1 MVTGSPNESQHATNP
16 FDQLLLDCQGDPN
29 MILACYETHRTNR
42 NAQFR
47 DKLLHKD
54 FSGWQVDEILRKLVA
69 QSKAQKEDAVSAPG
83 PAPTLAPANSADHRH
98 NLNLYARPPKH
109 IRELVAEIQQ
119 EIYSVAPSIW
129 FTPPES
135 LHVTMLEI
143 VNSRTK
149 EEVDALAGRLL
160 QDGTAPKLV
169 NYTYENNHRVRL
181 VNPIV
186 SYDAS
191 AMALSFLPA
200 AGEPTAANKQQ
211 REDAY
216 TYHHLRRDL
225 AAILLDSGVGLAA
238 RYIVPSAHITIAR
251 FVTRD
256 GFLLDG
262 GKLDR
267 NSVAAV
273 VQRIESV
280 NAILRE
286 KYWAQEDGAG
296 STPAKGEWVV
306 GQEQGLEFNKGT
318 SWYGGGEK
326 ALVNVPK
333 TRKTYCKG
341 KECHKHTQHKVTQ
354 YKAGKASLFAQGKRR
369 YDRKQ
374 SGYGGQTKPVFHK
387 KAKTTKK
394 VVLRLECTQCKTK
407 KQLALKRCKHFELG
421 GDKKT
426 KGAALVF

>member
-1 MVTGSPNESQHATNP
+1 MENASSVVSQQTTNP
-16 FDQLLLDCQGDPN
+16 FNQLLLDCQNDPN
-29 MILACYETHRTNR
+29 TIEARYETHRTNR
-42 NAQFR
+42 NAQFK
-47 DKLLHKD
+47 DKLLHED
-54 FSGWQVDEILRKLVA
+54 FPGWQVDEILRKLVA
-69 QSKAQKEDAVSAPG
+69 QSKAQNKDVVSAPEQ
-83 PAPTLAPANSADHRH
+83 ASTLAPVNFADHRH

-109 IRELVAEIQQ
+109 IKELVAEIQQ
-119 EIYSVAPSIW
+119 EIRDLAPSIW

-135 LHVTMLEI
+135 LHITMLEI
-143 VNSRTK
+143 VNSRTR

-160 QDGTAPKLV
+160 QDGTALKLV
-169 NYTYENNHRVRL
+169 NYTYDNNYRVRL
-181 VNPIV
+181 VKPII

-191 AMALSFLPA
+191 AMALSFVPA
-200 AGEPTAANKQQ
+200 TSEATAADKQQ
-211 REDAY
+211 PEDTY
-216 TYHHLRRDL
+216 TYHHLRHDL
-225 AAILLDSGVGLAA
+225 AATVLESGVGLAA
-238 RYIVPSAHITIAR
+238 RYIVPSAHVTIAR
-251 FVTRD
+251 FVTQD
-256 GFLLDG
+256 GFLLDD
-262 GKLDR
+262 GKVDR
-267 NSVAAV
+267 NSVAEL
-273 VQRIESV
+273 VQRIERI
-280 NAILRE
+280 NAILRKE
-286 KYWAQEDGAG
+286 YWPEEDGEG
-296 STPAKGEWVV
+296 STRAKGEWVV

-318 SWYGGGEK
+318 SWYGDGDK
-326 ALVNVPK
+326 VNVPK

>member
-1 MVTGSPNESQHATNP
+1 MATATSIVSQQATNP
-16 FDQLLLDCQGDPN
+16 FNQLLLDCQNDSK
-29 MILACYETHRTNR
+29 IIQARYETHRTNR
-42 NAQFR
+42 NAQFKE
-47 DKLLHKD
+47 KLLHED
-54 FSGWQVDEILRKLVA
+54 FPGWQVDEILRKLVA
-69 QSKAQKEDAVSAPG
+69 QSKTQNKDAVSALE
-83 PAPTLAPANSADHRH
+83 PASTLAPANFADHRH

-109 IRELVAEIQQ
+109 IKELVAEIQQ
-119 EIYSVAPSIW
+119 EIRDLAPSIW

-135 LHVTMLEI
+135 LHITILEI
-143 VNSRTK
+143 VNSRTR
-149 EEVDALAGRLL
+149 EEVDALAVRLL
-160 QDGTAPKLV
+160 QDGTALKLV
-169 NYTYENNHRVRL
+169 NYTYDNNHRVRL
-181 VNPIV
+181 VKPII

-191 AMALSFLPA
+191 AMALSFVPA
-200 AGEPTAANKQQ
+200 TSEATAADQQ
-211 REDAY
+211 QFEDAY

-225 AAILLDSGVGLAA
+225 AATVLESGVGLGA
-238 RYIVPSAHITIAR
+238 RYTVPSAHVTIAR
-251 FVTRD
+251 FVTQD
-256 GFLLDG
+256 GFSLDD
-262 GKLDR
+262 GKVDR
-267 NSVAAV
+267 NS
-273 VQRIESV
+273 
-280 NAILRE
+280 
-286 KYWAQEDGAG
+286 
-296 STPAKGEWVV
+296 
-306 GQEQGLEFNKGT
+306 
-318 SWYGGGEK
+318 
-326 ALVNVPK
+326 VNVPK